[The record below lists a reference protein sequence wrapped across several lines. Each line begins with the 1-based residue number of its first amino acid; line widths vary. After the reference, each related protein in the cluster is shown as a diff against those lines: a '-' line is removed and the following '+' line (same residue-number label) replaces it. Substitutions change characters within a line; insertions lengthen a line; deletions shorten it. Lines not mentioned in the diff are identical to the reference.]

1 MPEGN
6 SAERLELYSEFGSCF
21 DLFKYMR
28 KSPSQ
33 ISPILL
39 HNYIIKNDILTALK
53 VLSEKSQI
61 SCQLEKT
68 VAK

>member
-6 SAERLELYSEFGSCF
+6 SAEGLELYSEFGSRF

-39 HNYIIKNDILTALK
+39 YNYIIKNDIPIALR

-61 SCQLEKT
+61 SCQLEKR